1 MIILRRK
8 YNSTSPIG
16 ASMIPKE
23 RLPKEIL
30 TPDHVRD
37 VMLHFTGTFS
47 MQTKPNR
54 DGGLYITLRN
64 EDPFGRDAFAKA
76 EAYILN
82 HLQGDLVFSFVDDT
96 RVTDRLGL

>member
-8 YNSTSPIG
+8 YNTIFPLG
-16 ASMIPKE
+16 ASIIPKE

-37 VMLHFTGTFS
+37 VMIHFTGTFT
-47 MQTKPNR
+47 MQTDPNR
-54 DGGLYITLRN
+54 GSGLYITLRN

-76 EAYILN
+76 EDYILR
-82 HLQGDLVFSFVDDT
+82 HLRVNMVFSFVDDT
-96 RVTDRLGL
+96 RVTDV